1 MTIRTTEFFD
11 QPREGCWDLP
21 GGPESIGKARRV
33 VQEALIQWGA
43 YDLVDDVTLVVT
55 ELLTNAV
62 LHARPPITLTL
73 RLNGNVLTGAVTDHG
88 DIWPNGDGPGCPE
101 DDEHGRGLQIVAAL
115 TDRWGVDPGPGS
127 GKTVWFGRLIQ
138 TPSTPIPNS

>member
-1 MTIRTTEFFD
+1 M
-11 QPREGCWDLP
+11 
-21 GGPESIGKARRV
+21 GKARRV
-33 VQEALIQWGA
+33 VQEVLIQWGA

-73 RLNGNVLTGAVTDHG
+73 RFTGNVLTGAVTDHG
-88 DIWPNGDGPGCPE
+88 DIWPYGDGRGCLE

-115 TDRWGVDPGPGS
+115 TDRWGVDPGPGP
-127 GKTVWFGRLIQ
+127 GKTAWFGCLAR
-138 TPSTPIPNS
+138 PPAMPASSS